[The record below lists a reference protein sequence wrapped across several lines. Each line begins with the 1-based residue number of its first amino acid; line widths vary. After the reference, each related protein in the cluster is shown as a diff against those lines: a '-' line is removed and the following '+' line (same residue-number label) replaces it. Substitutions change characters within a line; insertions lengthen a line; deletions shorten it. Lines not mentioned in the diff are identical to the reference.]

1 MLGAPTLQ
9 QWPRASCPCPAPAL
23 LSAEEETNNGD
34 IIRLFCGEQ
43 GCHGRS
49 HQRRGPGR
57 HEGPGERLATLSL
70 QGRIKAHEAAGTPE
84 SRAGGQGGGLHPHG
98 HAAQGRAGPRPRPQG
113 ESGPARLLP

>member
-43 GCHGRS
+43 DCHGRS
-49 HQRRGPGR
+49 HQRG
-57 HEGPGERLATLSL
+57 
-70 QGRIKAHEAAGTPE
+70 
-84 SRAGGQGGGLHPHG
+84 
-98 HAAQGRAGPRPRPQG
+98 AQGVTRARG
-113 ESGPARLLP
+113 SGWRH